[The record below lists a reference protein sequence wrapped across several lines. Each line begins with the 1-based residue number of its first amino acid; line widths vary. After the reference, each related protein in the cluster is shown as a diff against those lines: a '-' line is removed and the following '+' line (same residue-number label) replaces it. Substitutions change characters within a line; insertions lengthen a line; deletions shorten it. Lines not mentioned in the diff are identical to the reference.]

1 MTALYLS
8 FIGILL
14 YYTKSKYSTT
24 HLHSS
29 FPAFPTWVGGAILV
43 IAVGLN
49 YRQWGATNGL
59 LISAVMLP
67 LACSIVP
74 LVAHLPRRI
83 STVLIILFHVCF
95 IISLF

>member
-1 MTALYLS
+1 MIALYLS
-8 FIGILL
+8 FIGALL
-14 YYTKSKYSTT
+14 YYTKSKYS
-24 HLHSS
+24 HAPLRSYFS
-29 FPAFPTWVGGAILV
+29 IFPTWVGGAILL

-49 YRQWGATNGL
+49 YRQWGAPNGL

-67 LACSIVP
+67 FACSIVP